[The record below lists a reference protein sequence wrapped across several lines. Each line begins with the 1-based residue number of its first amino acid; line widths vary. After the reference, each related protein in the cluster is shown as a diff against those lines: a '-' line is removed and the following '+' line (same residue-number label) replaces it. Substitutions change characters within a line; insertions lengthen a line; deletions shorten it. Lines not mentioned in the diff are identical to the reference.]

1 MAMTITVEL
10 DDLEEKCMRWIA
22 ANPEE
27 FINNLVEARVFAAKQ
42 EIYNQ
47 EVKRMTADPNVTNIP
62 ANIDT
67 VVNDADIE
75 YADVDPDLPEITVAD
90 L

>member
-10 DDLEEKCMRWIA
+10 NDLEEKCMKWVA

-27 FINNLVEARVFAAKQ
+27 FINNLVDARVFAAKQ
-42 EIYNQ
+42 EIYNY

-62 ANIDT
+62 ADIDT
-67 VVNDADIE
+67 VVNDADIQ
-75 YADVDPDLPEITVAD
+75 YADADPEIPDMSVAD